1 MRPVVP
7 LSFQET
13 SPGIGSNPGYDE
25 THAKVVDN
33 EHLIRVA
40 FVESISKGFEA
51 LFRVYY
57 HALFSHATR
66 FVYTKE
72 KAEDIVSEVFHDF
85 WKSTSYNSIQVSY
98 RAYLYAA
105 VRKRAYTY
113 IRHELKAERSLTTS
127 ELHEPIPSYESPQL
141 LIEYDELYQR
151 IEQAIH
157 DLPPQCQR
165 VFLLSR
171 FEGKKNHE
179 IASELGLAL
188 KTVEAH
194 MARALSLLRKV
205 VFGLGLGLL
214 LIAS

>member
-1 MRPVVP
+1 MRPLVSISIP
-7 LSFQET
+7 ENSLTIAS
-13 SPGIGSNPGYDE
+13 SPGYDE

-33 EHLIRVA
+33 ERLIRIA
-40 FVESISKGFEA
+40 FAESISKGFEA
-51 LFRVYY
+51 LFRIYY
-57 HALFSHATR
+57 HALFSHAAR

-85 WKSTSYNSIQVSY
+85 WKSNSYNSIQVSY

-127 ELHEPIPSYESPQL
+127 ELHEPIPSYESPLL

-151 IEQAIH
+151 IEQTIH
-157 DLPPQCQR
+157 NLPPQCQR

-179 IASELGLAL
+179 IAAELGLAL

-205 VFGLGLGLL
+205 VSGLGLGLL
-214 LIAS
+214 FIGS